1 MIDYCLRTYSC
12 IFENSG
18 KFLLRFWLFETLLKC
33 VLEILLFIQL
43 YCNYRTFPSLFSLKT
58 LSYNSPC
65 SFSYH
70 SPYVHYFCYIC
81 RCVFVYINIHIFL
94 TITRFVHMLHVFCF
108 RLVLDN
114 QLLHSSLCNNNSPS
128 FSISQLLVV
137 LCVGG
142 DILIFLQ
149 STIMVRLLLFL
160 FSSCLN
166 SHASEIFSYYQ
177 EKQSPSK
184 LPIHPVF
191 LPCV

>member
-137 LCVGG
+137 LCPELMPLETTTFHVNIRVMLTIRV
-142 DILIFLQ
+142 ILVYI
-149 STIMVRLLLFL
+149 LLRQLDL
-160 FSSCLN
+160 KHLTSWSSD
-166 SHASEIFSYYQ
+166 S
-177 EKQSPSK
+177 
-184 LPIHPVF
+184 
-191 LPCV
+191 